1 MNIRVLLKCIVAVSM
16 LTISLIA
23 VVTAHGNGGDRS
35 PSPQVQSKTA
45 DEVYGNVQ
53 VLKEIPA
60 SKLAGAM
67 RFMTASLGVGCDYC
81 HTAAFASDEKSPKQT
96 ARQMLLMT
104 RALNKQY
111 FSGLD
116 VVTCFTCHKG
126 NTEPA
131 AEPEISR
138 GSIESSF
145 DGEVVKPEPKLPAAE
160 EVVSRYMT
168 ALGGEKAIDGLKT
181 KLAHGFQRVTAYG
194 SSPGR
199 TGVVDDRQQ
208 IDILQAPPHELL
220 SVVSSP
226 RVKWTYAVDGE
237 TGWETVGTSIRPLDG
252 EELQDARREADF
264 FRYLKIAESYPRM
277 VVLKMV
283 RINGREAY
291 VIGASALDGEAARL
305 YFDAASGLLLRKA
318 VEKRTVLGRLPDIT
332 DFDDYRL
339 VSGVKFPFKIVKYE
353 PPVTTTVD
361 FSKIE
366 VNAPMDLGRFKAPK
380 RP

>member
-1 MNIRVLLKCIVAVSM
+1 MNIRLLKCFVAVSM

-23 VVTAHGNGGDRS
+23 VVTAHGSGGDRS
-35 PSPQVQSKTA
+35 ASPQVQSKTA
-45 DEVYGNVQ
+45 GEVYGNVQ

-60 SKLAGAM
+60 SKLGGAM

-81 HTAAFASDEKSPKQT
+81 HTDAFASDEKSPKQT

-104 RALNKQY
+104 RDLNKQY

-131 AEPEISR
+131 AQPEISK
-138 GSIESSF
+138 GSIESSV
-145 DGEVVKPEPKLPAAE
+145 DDELVKPERKLPTAE
-160 EVVSRYMT
+160 EVMSRYVT
-168 ALGGEKAIDGLKT
+168 ALGGEKAIDSLRT
-181 KLAHGFQRVTAYG
+181 KLAHGFERVTAYG
-194 SSPGR
+194 SSPSRAGI
-199 TGVVDDRQQ
+199 VDDRQQ
-208 IDILQAPPHELL
+208 IDIFQAAPHELL
-220 SVVSSP
+220 SVVSSA

-237 TGWETVGTSIRPLDG
+237 TGWETVGDSIRPLDG

-264 FRYLKIAESYPRM
+264 FRYLKIADSYPRM

-291 VIGASALDGEAARL
+291 VIGASALDGEAAKL

-318 VEKRTVLGRLPDIT
+318 AAKRTVLGMLPDVT

-339 VSGVKFPFKIVKYE
+339 VNGVKFPSKIVKYQ
-353 PPVTTTVD
+353 PPVTTTVE

-366 VNAPMDLGRFKAPK
+366 VNAPIDMGRFKAPK